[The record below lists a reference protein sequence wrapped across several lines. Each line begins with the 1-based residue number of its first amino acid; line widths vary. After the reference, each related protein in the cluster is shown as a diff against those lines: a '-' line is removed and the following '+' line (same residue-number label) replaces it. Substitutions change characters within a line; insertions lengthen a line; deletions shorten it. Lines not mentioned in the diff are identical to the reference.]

1 MSRLKAALIH
11 LGISTAALLL
21 LASITFLIWYPNP
34 HYKYEGV
41 LTILGLITLVDVVL
55 GPMFTFI
62 VFKQGKPSLKFD
74 LTVIAVIQIAA
85 FMYGGHTI
93 YSQHPEFVTYADGV
107 MFTVP
112 TSAID
117 EQQIEDD
124 RLQRRFHIGPK
135 LAVSSLPDDP
145 EVITAFTI
153 AQFTKNKTLADSP
166 EFYSSYPPQLS
177 ELAGKSLDINK
188 LSENSENKTKIDDF
202 LKRKNF
208 SQDDIY
214 LLKLVNNLRS
224 SIIVLDKKSGMP
236 VGYLDIRP

>member
-1 MSRLKAALIH
+1 MTRLKAALIH
-11 LGISTAALLL
+11 LGISSAALLL
-21 LASITFLIWYPNP
+21 LAAITLFYWYPNP

-85 FMYGGHTI
+85 FVYGTHI
-93 YSQHPEFVTYADGV
+93 IHSQHPEFITYVDGT
-107 MFTVP
+107 MFTIP
-112 TSAID
+112 ASAID
-117 EQQIEDD
+117 EQQIEEYV
-124 RLQRRFHIGPK
+124 LKRRIHIGPK

-145 EVITAFTI
+145 KVVTEFTI

-166 EFYSSYPPQLS
+166 EFYRSYPPQLT
-177 ELAGKSLDINK
+177 ELAEKTLDIKK
-188 LSENSENKTKIDDF
+188 LLNNPESKLEIDNF
-202 LKRKNF
+202 LATEHL
-208 SQDDIY
+208 SQGDIY
-214 LLKLVNNLRS
+214 LLKLVNNLRN
-224 SIIVLDKKSGMP
+224 SIIVLDKKSGLP